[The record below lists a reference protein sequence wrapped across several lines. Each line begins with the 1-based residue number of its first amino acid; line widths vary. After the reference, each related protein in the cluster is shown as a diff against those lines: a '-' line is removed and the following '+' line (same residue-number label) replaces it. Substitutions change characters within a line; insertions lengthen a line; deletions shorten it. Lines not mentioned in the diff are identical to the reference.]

1 MVRARIGRHT
11 FGICTPVC
19 RLRNANSALPRI
31 QTHKYSVCLL
41 SQKLPTFTMPAPSNT
56 LLIEGSFEE
65 LAEELARYIDD
76 VKKKPSDESTGVQ
89 SEIAPLL
96 EKGQKDEALRKLVT
110 GSTALSSAPEKG
122 KTN

>member
-1 MVRARIGRHT
+1 
-11 FGICTPVC
+11 
-19 RLRNANSALPRI
+19 
-31 QTHKYSVCLL
+31 
-41 SQKLPTFTMPAPSNT
+41 MPAPSNT